1 MKNVFYII
9 TIIVFVFTSCKQTKY
24 TEVGFGGNGI
34 YSVQNGSQH
43 LIKREMLKQCGEKE
57 SLECQNPETHSN
69 SIVYKELK
77 IENPHKRENNKH
89 LIPLIK
95 EKVAKLKI
103 PKSKAEIK
111 KTIQS
116 NKKMIFDYIGE
127 NNAMTWGFN
136 LIMYSLIGFVIF
148 GLSAALTSNHP
159 DIGTIMGIGLSILG
173 LIVGSVMYFIGW
185 IVSLSY

>member
-1 MKNVFYII
+1 M
-9 TIIVFVFTSCKQTKY
+9 FVFTSCKQTKY
-24 TEVGFGGNGI
+24 TEVRFGGNGI
-34 YSVQNGSQH
+34 YSVENGSQH

-69 SIVYKELK
+69 SIVYKELEIIK
-77 IENPHKRENNKH
+77 PHKRKNNKH

-95 EKVAKLKI
+95 ERIANLKI
-103 PKSKAEIK
+103 PKSNAEIK

-116 NKKMIFDYIGE
+116 NKKLIFNYEGE

-136 LIMYSLIGFVIF
+136 LIMYSLIFLAF
-148 GLSAALTSNHP
+148 SALTSNPNHI
-159 DIGTIMGIGLSILG
+159 DTETAIAIGGAIFVLF
-173 LIVGSVMYFIGW
+173 VGAVMYFIGW

>member
-1 MKNVFYII
+1 MKKLFGII
-9 TIIVFVFTSCKQTKY
+9 TSVIVIFTSCKQTKY
-24 TEVGFGGNGI
+24 VEVRFGGNVK
-34 YSVQNGSQH
+34 YSVQNGSQNVH
-43 LIKREMLKQCGEKE
+43 KQESLKQCLEKE
-57 SLECQNPETHSN
+57 SLECQNIETHSN

-77 IENPHKRENNKH
+77 IENPHKREDNKH
-89 LIPLIK
+89 LIQLIK

-103 PKSKAEIK
+103 PKSKAEVK

-136 LIMYSLIGFVIF
+136 LIMYSIF
-148 GLSAALTSNHP
+148 GIVFGILLEKVFVDTALP
-159 DIGTIMGIGLSILG
+159 FYIIGIAIVGLLYG
-173 LIVGSVMYFIGW
+173 LILYFIGW